1 MNETM
6 NYDQSVSLETIIR
19 IGKYITETGEDIK
32 ATLDMDTYI
41 AYCKEIEKMIPI
53 LSLCVA

>member
-1 MNETM
+1 M